1 MPVHEHHQHAGAR
14 KHLKVVVIT
23 ASDTRTPADD
33 ESGRIIRELL
43 RVPAMSSPIMR

>member
-43 RVPAMSSPIMR
+43 EECRPCRHPL